1 MPGRCKVLG
10 STITSLSYRKPPRVR
25 QTIGP
30 CYLTATVSLIP
41 IRARLLLH
49 GPGLLFNI
57 SLLGL
62 RGLGMVGEGFGELI
76 IQINN

>member
-10 STITSLSYRKPPRVR
+10 STITLSSYRKPPRVR

-30 CYLTATVSLIP
+30 CYLMATVSLIP
-41 IRARLLLH
+41 IRARLFLH

-76 IQINN
+76 IQITN